1 MKQEFSASRYFRKII
16 LHLIKSLGPVSHN
29 KCFMHVII
37 VINSIHK
44 SVVKEKH
51 LHCFVTGLDVVKY
64 KGISCIFL
72 LVVVE

>member
-1 MKQEFSASRYFRKII
+1 
-16 LHLIKSLGPVSHN
+16 
-29 KCFMHVII
+29 MHVII

-51 LHCFVTGLDVVKY
+51 LHCFDTGLDVVKY